1 MRRRVYDAAPSQRP
15 MVEAGI
21 QAELAARERNLN
33 ALEAEA
39 LKRKMVADA
48 VAQQTQQY
56 RDQSGELDIQTRG
69 ALAVAEAYG
78 QGQAAVMRA
87 EAARQASLENYRNGI
102 DATARAEEL
111 LRGRVAALAET
122 QASAALQAQFA
133 ADSARRL
140 AAAEEQGTA
149 AVLRAEV
156 AEKSLSATREARSAL
171 ALATGESEARLRAA
185 IDATTHAIEAQTAAE
200 RARQLAR
207 ERRTSS
213 NDVDIAKMEAAAASI
228 SDPAKRREAE
238 LAIEREKRIQAMQE
252 RLGVADP
259 QILGNQD
266 TAASLREQARYLSD
280 IRDQAKTLATDISG
294 FLVEGFASA
303 ANAGKSVF
311 SNLADG
317 AVGLFR
323 RMAAKIA
330 ATLIEQKFI
339 LPITTQIVGAMPN
352 LFGVVAPQAVG
363 AAGASAAAASTG
375 GGFFEG
381 IGNWFSGLFGAG
393 HDGGLVGLA
402 PSQMRN
408 VAFAAF
414 NGAPRYHSGGML
426 GLRPDEVPFLGLR
439 GEEVLTR
446 SDPRHRWNADR
457 LDRAMPQSVT
467 SDVQINVFDM
477 RMGRDQPPARTEQKR
492 GPDGRREISV
502 FIEEKIED
510 AIRSGRL
517 DRAQGETYGTRRM
530 TKRV

>member
-1 MRRRVYDAAPSQRP
+1 M
-15 MVEAGI
+15 
-21 QAELAARERNLN
+21 
-33 ALEAEA
+33 
-39 LKRKMVADA
+39 
-48 VAQQTQQY
+48 
-56 RDQSGELDIQTRG
+56 
-69 ALAVAEAYG
+69 
-78 QGQAAVMRA
+78 
-87 EAARQASLENYRNGI
+87 
-102 DATARAEEL
+102 
-111 LRGRVAALAET
+111 
-122 QASAALQAQFA
+122 
-133 ADSARRL
+133 
-140 AAAEEQGTA
+140 
-149 AVLRAEV
+149 
-156 AEKSLSATREARSAL
+156 
-171 ALATGESEARLRAA
+171 
-185 IDATTHAIEAQTAAE
+185 
-200 RARQLAR
+200 R

-228 SDPAKRREAE
+228 SDLGKRREAE

-323 RMAAKIA
+323 RMAARIA

-352 LFGVVAPQAVG
+352 LFGVMAPQAVG
-363 AAGASAAAASTG
+363 AAGASAAAASAG
-375 GGFFEG
+375 GGFFER

-402 PSQMRN
+402 PSQMRS
-408 VAFAAF
+408 VAFATF
-414 NGAPRYHSGGML
+414 DGAPRYHSGGML

-457 LDRAMPQSVT
+457 LDRVMPRSGS

>member
-1 MRRRVYDAAPSQRP
+1 
-15 MVEAGI
+15 
-21 QAELAARERNLN
+21 
-33 ALEAEA
+33 
-39 LKRKMVADA
+39 
-48 VAQQTQQY
+48 
-56 RDQSGELDIQTRG
+56 
-69 ALAVAEAYG
+69 
-78 QGQAAVMRA
+78 
-87 EAARQASLENYRNGI
+87 
-102 DATARAEEL
+102 
-111 LRGRVAALAET
+111 
-122 QASAALQAQFA
+122 
-133 ADSARRL
+133 
-140 AAAEEQGTA
+140 
-149 AVLRAEV
+149 
-156 AEKSLSATREARSAL
+156 
-171 ALATGESEARLRAA
+171 
-185 IDATTHAIEAQTAAE
+185 
-200 RARQLAR
+200 
-207 ERRTSS
+207 
-213 NDVDIAKMEAAAASI
+213 MEAAAASI
-228 SDPAKRREAE
+228 SDPARRREAE
-238 LAIEREKRIQAMQE
+238 LAIEREKRMQAMQE
-252 RLGVADP
+252 RLGVTDP

-266 TAASLREQARYLSD
+266 NAASLREQARYLND
-280 IRDQAKTLATDISG
+280 IRDQAKSLASDISG

-311 SNLADG
+311 SNLAEG

-323 RMAAKIA
+323 RMAARIA

-339 LPITTQIVGAMPN
+339 LPITTQIVGALPN

-363 AAGASAAAASTG
+363 AAGASAAASAAASTG
-375 GGFFEG
+375 GGFFES

-402 PSQMRN
+402 PSHMRR

-457 LDRAMPQSVT
+457 LDRVLPQSGN
-467 SDVQINVFDM
+467 SDVQINVYDM
-477 RMGRDQPPARTEQKR
+477 RVGRDQPPARTEQKR
-492 GPDGRREISV
+492 GPDGRREIAV